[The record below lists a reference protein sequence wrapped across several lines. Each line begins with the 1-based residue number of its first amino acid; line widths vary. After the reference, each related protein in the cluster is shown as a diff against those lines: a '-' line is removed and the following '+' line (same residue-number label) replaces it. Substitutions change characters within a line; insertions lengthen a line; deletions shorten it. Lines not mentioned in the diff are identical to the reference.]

1 MTPVRFL
8 HTIVRDMRTPLAE
21 AIWPK
26 ARRRII
32 GLLFARPE
40 EEWHLRD
47 IARLTDLAPATVQR
61 EVVSLSNAGVLT
73 RRESGNQVLYGA
85 DPSCPIFDELKSIAA
100 KTSGVVD
107 VIREALSDFA
117 DRVEVGCIF
126 GSMATGT
133 ARPDSDIDLLLI
145 GDISL
150 RELVPELRGLESRV
164 GREVNP
170 VTMRAEE
177 FRSRLHDDEPF
188 IRRVI
193 GEPKVFL
200 FGDKD
205 ELRRIAG
212 ERETAST

>member
-1 MTPVRFL
+1 
-8 HTIVRDMRTPLAE
+8 MRTPLAE